1 MKFQKAVSTART
13 LLLIALVFC
22 VLGLTMGGAEL
33 ATFRAIVTGI
43 AMFLV
48 LIALYF
54 IFRYCRCPYCGKQIF
69 FGVSKATSCPRCRR
83 NFLTGKKVKR
93 NR

>member
-13 LLLIALVFC
+13 LLLIALVLC
-22 VLGLTMGGAEL
+22 VLGLTMGGADL
-33 ATFRAIVTGI
+33 ATIRAVTTGLAMLLVIV
-43 AMFLV
+43 
-48 LIALYF
+48 ALYY

-69 FGVSKATSCPRCRR
+69 FGVSKATSCPHCRR
-83 NFLTGKKVKR
+83 SFATGKKVKR

>member
-1 MKFQKAVSTART
+1 MNFQKAVSLAKS
-13 LLLIALVFC
+13 LLLAALVLS

-33 ATFRAIVTGI
+33 ATLRAVFTGI

-48 LIALYF
+48 MLALYF

-83 NFLTGKKVKR
+83 NFVTGKKVKKKR
-93 NR
+93 